1 MNFFDYKAIKIWI
14 ADNFIHVKLEDGK
27 EGKLPINNFQRLANA
42 HPDALRN
49 FEVIDGYAIH
59 WPELD
64 EDLSVEGFFVL
75 DNAMTE
81 QT

>member
-14 ADNFIHVKLEDGK
+14 EDNFIHVLLADGR
-27 EGKLPINNFQRLANA
+27 EGKLTINNFKRLKNA
-42 HPDALRN
+42 HPDAFQN

-64 EDLSVEGFFVL
+64 EDLSVEGFFV
-75 DNAMTE
+75 AE
-81 QT
+81 EIIIQ